1 MHITR
6 TDKGYRLE
14 CSETE
19 WEIMELIVDC
29 GMADLVDEEHRAN
42 VSPAAKR
49 IFRKDR
55 FTQILGPMTVDFDE
69 R

>member
-42 VSPAAKR
+42 LSLQPSESSEKIDLR
-49 IFRKDR
+49 RSSD
-55 FTQILGPMTVDFDE
+55 L
-69 R
+69 

>member
-1 MHITR
+1 MSVIP
-6 TDKGYRLE
+6 
-14 CSETE
+14 
-19 WEIMELIVDC
+19 MELIVDC